1 MLLRL
6 EKLSVNFGGVEA
18 LSEVDLELAPGE
30 RLGLMGP
37 NGCGKTTLF
46 NAVTGVVHPSRG
58 RVVFDGEDITS
69 RPVHAIARRGIA
81 RTFQMVRL
89 FHNMTVLDNVA
100 PSTAR
105 TSSDLVQSALERVGL
120 APKRHVLAGG
130 LSLGEQRRLEL
141 ARALAC
147 SPRLILMDEPTA
159 GLNPE
164 ETDDMAALIGAE
176 LPPTQALILIEH
188 KPDVVAALCSSAA
201 LLDQGRSTLHAPPG
215 EMFTSEAFRR
225 AYLGTA
231 GGPVVRPQ
239 TASALKEEFRR

>member
-18 LSEVDLELAPGE
+18 LSEVDLDLAPGE

-46 NAVTGVVHPSRG
+46 NAVTGVVHPSKG
-58 RVVFDGEDITS
+58 RVVFDGEDITCC
-69 RPVHAIARRGIA
+69 PIHAIARRGIA

-89 FHNMTVLDNVA
+89 FQNMTVFDNVA

-105 TSSDLVQSALERVGL
+105 TSPDLVQSALERVGL

-141 ARALAC
+141 ARVLAC

-164 ETDDMAALIGAE
+164 ETDDMATLIGAE
-176 LPPTQALILIEH
+176 LPPAQALILIEH
-188 KPDVVAALCSSAA
+188 KPNVVAALCSSAT

-215 EMFTSEAFRR
+215 EMFSSGAFRR

-231 GGPVVRPQ
+231 GGPVVRPR
-239 TASALKEEFRR
+239 TAPFLKEDFRR

>member
-89 FHNMTVLDNVA
+89 FQSMTVLDNVA

-188 KPDVVAALCSSAA
+188 KPDVVAALCSSAT
-201 LLDQGRSTLHAPPG
+201 LLDQGRSTLHAPPV

-239 TASALKEEFRR
+239 TAPALKEEFRR

>member
-18 LSEVDLELAPGE
+18 LSEVDLDLAPGE

-46 NAVTGVVHPSRG
+46 NAVTGVVHPSKG
-58 RVVFDGEDITS
+58 RVVFDGEDITYC
-69 RPVHAIARRGIA
+69 PVHAIARRGIA

-89 FHNMTVLDNVA
+89 FQNMTVFDNVA

-105 TSSDLVQSALERVGL
+105 TSPDLVQSALERVGL

-141 ARALAC
+141 ARVLAC

-164 ETDDMAALIGAE
+164 ETDDMAALIGGE
-176 LPPTQALILIEH
+176 LPPAQALILIEH
-188 KPDVVAALCSSAA
+188 KPDMVAALCSSAT
-201 LLDQGRSTLHAPPG
+201 LLDQGRSTLHAPPS
-215 EMFTSEAFRR
+215 EMFSSGAFRR

-231 GGPVVRPQ
+231 GAPLSDDRLRP
-239 TASALKEEFRR
+239 S